1 MSSQIQRFRIERMR
15 RPRLHQ
21 LCHNRLPRTA
31 FVLAAA
37 LLPSCVSSN
46 PGGVEDGLDGS
57 WSVAFENDG
66 VSGEDNN
73 YSNGIGIGWTS
84 ADAERYSDDSITGTF
99 VRWASFLPQV
109 DDPAYTKFASFALSQ
124 HIFTPEDI
132 TVADPPADD
141 RPYSGGLF
149 FDSSVYLLGDGAMH
163 AWTLRLGVV
172 GPSSLAEGLD
182 ECGRLFGS
190 DRPVFRPNGLLP
202 GWR

>member
-1 MSSQIQRFRIERMR
+1 MILS
-15 RPRLHQ
+15 
-21 LCHNRLPRTA
+21 
-31 FVLAAA
+31 AA
-37 LLPSCVSSN
+37 LLPACVSSN
-46 PGGVEDGLDGS
+46 PAGDGPDGT

-66 VSGEDNN
+66 IAGQDNN
-73 YSNGIGIGWTS
+73 YSNGFGVGWTS
-84 ADAERYSDDSITGTF
+84 SDAEKYPDDSFTGTL

-132 TVADPPADD
+132 TVANPPADD

-172 GPSSLAEGLD
+172 GPSSLAEDVQSLVHEVLPTDLVAFLLANHAGDASPDFL
-182 ECGRLFGS
+182 S
-190 DRPVFRPNGLLP
+190 FRST
-202 GWR
+202 RRT